1 MIKLTKELPKERLS
15 STNKD
20 GSRRYIYPSFVKG
33 KFKRLHTI
41 IYSGL
46 LVFFLGLPWLKIN
59 GQQALFLDVA
69 HRKFTFFGLTLW
81 AHDAPLLALVF
92 ISFVLTAGLITS
104 LFGRLWCGWA
114 CPQTVFIDFLYRRIE
129 RWIEGSAKDQEKLD
143 LAPWTAKKLLKK
155 TVKWILFLLISL
167 IITHSFLAYF
177 VGSDTVT
184 HMVFRPPHENWV
196 SFLFIVFSTGI
207 IVFDFGWFRE
217 QFCIIACPYGRFQS
231 VIMDTDSLSVSYDY
245 NRGEPRKTSLQD
257 SENKGDCISCY
268 RCVQVCPTGIDI
280 RRGLQLECIMC
291 SACID
296 ACDMVMEKVGKPK
309 GLIRYTSERALT
321 EKTSLRFLRPRVFI
335 YSTLLIVMVSSLSYF
350 LTHRDTIRLNIV
362 RPHAAPYEYL
372 ESSQKVINH
381 FKFNL
386 RNQSSYPVKVSV
398 SFTEHDLLN
407 GGSIVSPLVA
417 PTIQPGKS
425 LRYDV
430 FAHFPSSWLHQG
442 KTTRK
447 LVIHEL
453 THHPTGHIKEVVE
466 QEIQLVGPML

>member
-1 MIKLTKELPKERLS
+1 
-15 STNKD
+15 
-20 GSRRYIYPSFVKG
+20 VKG
-33 KFKRLHTI
+33 KFKNWHSI
-41 IYSGL
+41 IYSFL
-46 LVFFLGLPWLKIN
+46 LIFFLVLPWIKIN
-59 GQQALFLDVA
+59 GQQALFLDIT

-92 ISFVLTAGLITS
+92 ISFVLIAGLVTS

-143 LAPWTAKKLLKK
+143 NGPWTTEKLAKK
-155 TVKWILFLLISL
+155 TVKWSLFLVISL

-177 VGSDTVT
+177 VGADNVT
-184 HMVFRPPHENWV
+184 QMVLRPPQENWV
-196 SFLFIVFSTGI
+196 SFLFIVFSTGVI
-207 IVFDFGWFRE
+207 LFDFGWFRE

-245 NRGEPRKTSLQD
+245 NRGEPRKASPKD
-257 SENKGDCISCY
+257 SENTGDCISCY

-296 ACDMVMEKVGKPK
+296 ACDMVMDKIGKPK

-321 EKTSLRFLRPRVFI
+321 EKTKLKFLRPRVFI
-335 YSTLLIVMVSSLSYF
+335 YTTLLIIMISALTYF
-350 LTHRDTIRLNIV
+350 LTHRDTIRVNIV
-362 RPHAAPYEYL
+362 RPHAVPYQHL
-372 ESSQKVINH
+372 EASQKVINH

-386 RNQSSYPVKVSV
+386 RNQASYPVKVSV
-398 SFTEHDLLN
+398 SFSDEDTLN
-407 GGSIVSPLVA
+407 GGSIVSPIVG
-417 PTIQPGKS
+417 PVIQPGKS

-430 FAHFPSSWLHQG
+430 FAHFPTDWLEQG
-442 KTTRK
+442 KTVRT
-447 LVIHEL
+447 LVLHEVTL
-453 THHPTGHIKEVVE
+453 HPAGHKTEVVE
-466 QEIQLVGPML
+466 QEIKLVGPML

>member
-1 MIKLTKELPKERLS
+1 MRKLTKELPEERLS

-33 KFKRLHTI
+33 KYKNWHSAL
-41 IYSGL
+41 YSVL
-46 LVFFLGLPWLKIN
+46 LVFFLILPWIKIN
-59 GQQALFLDVA
+59 GQQALFLDIA

-92 ISFVLTAGLITS
+92 ISFVLIAGLVTS

-143 LAPWTAKKLLKK
+143 AGPWTINKLIKKSF
-155 TVKWILFLLISL
+155 KWSLFLGISL
-167 IITHSFLAYF
+167 VITHSFLAYF
-177 VGSDTVT
+177 VGADTVT
-184 HMVFRPPHENWV
+184 HMILRPPQENWV

-207 IVFDFGWFRE
+207 ILFDFGWFRE

-245 NRGEPRKTSLQD
+245 NRGEPRKNKD
-257 SENKGDCISCY
+257 SKTEGDCIDCY
-268 RCVQVCPTGIDI
+268 RCVHVCPTGIDI

-296 ACDMVMEKVGKPK
+296 ACDMVMEKTGKPK

-321 EKTSLRFLRPRVFI
+321 EKTTLRFLRPRVFV
-335 YSTLLIVMVSSLSYF
+335 YSTLLIIMISALVFF
-350 LTHRDTIRLNIV
+350 LTHRDTIRINIV
-362 RPHAAPYEYL
+362 RPHAVPYQYL
-372 ESSQKVINH
+372 ETSQKVINH

-398 SFTEHDLLN
+398 TFTKEDILS
-407 GGSIVSPLVA
+407 GGTIVSPIVA
-417 PTIQPGKS
+417 PIIQPGKS

-430 FAHFPSSWLHQG
+430 FAHFPLDWLENG
-442 KTTRK
+442 NTIRT
-447 LVIHEL
+447 LLIHETTL
-453 THHPTGHIKEVVE
+453 HPAGLQVETVTEEIK
-466 QEIQLVGPML
+466 LVGPML

>member
-1 MIKLTKELPKERLS
+1 MIKLIKELPKERLS
-15 STNKD
+15 STNQD

-33 KFKRLHTI
+33 YFKNLHTVV
-41 IYSGL
+41 YSFL
-46 LVFFLGLPWLKIN
+46 LIFFLTLPWITIN

-92 ISFVLTAGLITS
+92 ISFVLIAGLVTS
-104 LFGRLWCGWA
+104 LFGRIWCGWA
-114 CPQTVFIDFLYRRIE
+114 CPQTVFIDFVYRRIE

-143 LAPWTAKKLLKK
+143 SGPWTVNKVMKK
-155 TVKWILFLLISL
+155 TLKWSLFLIISL

-177 VGSDTVT
+177 VGADTIT
-184 HMVFRPPHENWV
+184 EMIFRPPQENWV

-207 IVFDFGWFRE
+207 ILFDFGWFRE

-245 NRGEPRKTSLQD
+245 NRGEPRKD
-257 SENKGDCISCY
+257 SVKDTTKTGDCINCY

-296 ACDMVMEKVGKPK
+296 ACDMVMDKINKPK

-321 EKTSLRFLRPRVFI
+321 EKTTLRFLRPRVFI
-335 YSTLLIVMVSSLSYF
+335 YSALLIVMIASLTFF
-350 LTHRDTIRLNIV
+350 LTHRDTIRINIV
-362 RPHAAPYEYL
+362 RPHAVPYQYL
-372 ESSQKVINH
+372 GESSTVINH

-386 RNQSSYPVKVSV
+386 RNQASYPVKVSV
-398 SFTEHDLLN
+398 TFSERHAKD
-407 GGSIVSPLVA
+407 GGKIVTPIDSPV
-417 PTIQPGKS
+417 IQPGKS

-430 FAHFPSSWLHQG
+430 FAHFPVSWLKNG
-442 KTTRK
+442 KTNRQ
-447 LVIHEL
+447 LFIHETTL
-453 THHPTGHIKEVVE
+453 HPAGNTTEVVQ
-466 QEIQLVGPML
+466 QEIKLVGPML